1 MKCMRLKDSKVTE
14 RVFHPTITN
23 LLNNIFIFLTKT
35 ALATSE
41 KKHNLTSSLL
51 VFGLAFWL
59 LPFAQSHLDEMMA
72 QAEYI
77 ELYLNKGIHI
87 NI

>member
-1 MKCMRLKDSKVTE
+1 MPGWGLKVTE

-23 LLNNIFIFLTKT
+23 LLNNIFRFFTKT

-41 KKHNLTSSLL
+41 KKYNLTSSLFF
-51 VFGLAFWL
+51 FGLAFWL

-72 QAEYI
+72 QAEYM